1 MGAWG
6 AGLYSDD
13 TTCDVRDDYIQH
25 LKHGLSHGEACQKV
39 LGRHAARLGEP
50 EVACLAYFALADTAW
65 KYGRLDETLKDKA
78 LSLLRAGGDL
88 FVWERDAP
96 RDVPARRKTLKALEA
111 RLATPQPA
119 EKAVKVSSPKLRKL
133 RTTAPV
139 GSVLSLELPSQRQV
153 LLVLVGFV
161 ELEKSIDPVFS
172 VLAQPIVSAESLPIR
187 IAGDVPTL
195 VLSKGLRQPFQH
207 VAILPRD
214 ERRDILTGLTRLDIT
229 VEPALPF
236 QREHTVWLALGRIAS
251 EVDAHL

>member
-6 AGLYSDD
+6 TGLYSDD

-25 LKHGLSHGEACQKV
+25 LKHGLSHDEACEKV
-39 LGRHAARLGEP
+39 LGRHVARLGEP
-50 EVACLAYFALADTAW
+50 EVALVYVALADTAW

-96 RDVPARRKTLKALEA
+96 REVPARRKTLKALEA

-119 EKAVKVSSPKLRKL
+119 EKPVKVSSPKPRKV

-139 GSVLSLELPSQRQV
+139 GSVFSLALPSQRQV

-172 VLAQPIVSAESLPIR
+172 VLAQPIASAESLPIR
-187 IAGDVPTL
+187 ITGDAPTL
-195 VLSKGLRQPFQH
+195 VLSKGFRQPFRH

-214 ERRDILTGLTRLDIT
+214 ERKDILTGLTPLDIT
-229 VEPALPF
+229 VEAALPF

>member
-6 AGLYSDD
+6 AGLYSND

-25 LKHGLSHGEACQKV
+25 LKHGLSHSEACQKV

-50 EVACLAYFALADTAW
+50 EVACLVHFALADTAW

-88 FVWERDAP
+88 SVWERDAP
-96 RDVPARRKTLKALEA
+96 GEVPARRKALKALEA

-119 EKAVKVSSPKLRKL
+119 EKPVKVSPPKPRKV

-139 GSVLSLELPSQRQV
+139 GSVFSLDLPSQRQV

-172 VLAQPIVSAESLPIR
+172 VLAQPIASAESLPIR
-187 IAGDVPTL
+187 ITGDAPTL
-195 VLSKGLRQPFQH
+195 VLSKGFRQPFRH

-214 ERRDILTGLTRLDIT
+214 ERKDILSGLTRLDIT
-229 VEPALPF
+229 VEAAQPF